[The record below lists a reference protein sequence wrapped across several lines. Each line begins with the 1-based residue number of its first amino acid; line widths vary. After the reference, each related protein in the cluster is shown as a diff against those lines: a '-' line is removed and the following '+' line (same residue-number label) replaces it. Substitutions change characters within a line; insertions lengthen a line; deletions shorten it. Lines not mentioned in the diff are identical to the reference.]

1 MDAED
6 KGAAGFDQATAD
18 RAADAASRIAAAF
31 ASRPDTSPDEIVAL
45 TQRLMQIFGAGLP
58 PHAASRATP
67 RPQLVTPSAALTAG
81 TESRGPTPAIPIDQA
96 VTDDKVYCLCCG
108 RGFTMLK
115 RHLKAEHG
123 LTEEEYRALFGLPE
137 DMPLVA
143 PNYSE
148 RKAAYAKRVGL
159 GKYQRELPPSETS
172 KG

>member
-1 MDAED
+1 MTPNDS
-6 KGAAGFDQATAD
+6 
-18 RAADAASRIAAAF
+18 DAASTPARSRDSVLDTVARVVAAYA
-31 ASRPDTSPDEIVAL
+31 ARADTSQDDIVAL
-45 TQRLMQIFGAGLP
+45 ARRLSEVFSSLGDSP
-58 PHAASRATP
+58 AASPAAAPEP
-67 RPQLVTPSAALTAG
+67 RKSTRVSVDA
-81 TESRGPTPAIPIDQA
+81 PTPAVPIEKA

-123 LTEEEYRALFGLPE
+123 LTEEEYRTLFNLPE

-159 GKYQRELPPSETS
+159 GTYRRDQADPSGTATD
-172 KG
+172 

>member
-1 MDAED
+1 MNPNDP
-6 KGAAGFDQATAD
+6 
-18 RAADAASRIAAAF
+18 DAASTGPRPGAAVLDAVARVVAAF
-31 ASRPDTSPDEIVAL
+31 AARADTSQDDIVSLAR
-45 TQRLMQIFGAGLP
+45 RLSNVFSSLADSPAAP
-58 PHAASRATP
+58 PVAAAELRDSTR
-67 RPQLVTPSAALTAG
+67 VSADT
-81 TESRGPTPAIPIDQA
+81 PTPAIPIEKA

-123 LTEEEYRALFGLPE
+123 LTEEEYRTLFGLPE

-159 GKYQRELPPSETS
+159 GKYQRDHADPSDTDA
-172 KG
+172 G

>member
-1 MDAED
+1 MDAGNAVPRTPETD
-6 KGAAGFDQATAD
+6 PHDRSTEAAVA
-18 RAADAASRIAAAF
+18 RVVAAF
-31 ASRPDTSPDEIVAL
+31 AQRPDTTTDEIVAL
-45 TQRLMQIFGAGLP
+45 TARLLQVFKAIPG
-58 PHAASRATP
+58 
-67 RPQLVTPSAALTAG
+67 RPQPAAPQRAAATQPMAE
-81 TESRGPTPAIPIDQA
+81 TTVPTTTIKAVPALPVDQA

-123 LTEEEYRALFGLPE
+123 LTEEEYRLRFGLPE

-159 GKYQRELPPSETS
+159 GKYQRDLGEN
-172 KG
+172 

>member
-1 MDAED
+1 MDAGNAVPRTPETD
-6 KGAAGFDQATAD
+6 PHDRSTEAAVA
-18 RAADAASRIAAAF
+18 RVVAAF
-31 ASRPDTSPDEIVAL
+31 AQRPDTTADEIVAL
-45 TQRLMQIFGAGLP
+45 TARLLQVFKAIPG
-58 PHAASRATP
+58 
-67 RPQLVTPSAALTAG
+67 RPQPAPQRAPAAHQMAET
-81 TESRGPTPAIPIDQA
+81 TVPTSTIKAAPALPVDQA

-123 LTEEEYRALFGLPE
+123 LTEEEYRLRFGLPE

-159 GKYQRELPPSETS
+159 GKYQRDLGEN
-172 KG
+172 